1 MAQRSLGTTIQIGA
15 NVIAELT
22 SIAGLD
28 ISQET
33 IDTTNLSSAGG
44 YREFIAGFKDGGEVS
59 LSGNFN
65 GADTNGQMALYTA
78 LTSSTVDSYTIN
90 YPAGGSWTFSGVVT
104 GFSTGAELE
113 DLVTFEATIKV
124 SGAPSLGITA
134 SGGLT
139 ALSLTGAG
147 GALSPAFAVGNRSY
161 TFGGVSATSVTVTA
175 TAASHTLKLYIDG
188 VYSQDLTSGSA
199 SAAISLTLNV
209 GKKLTIIAYEVNK
222 AQKVYD
228 ITVVKTT

>member
-33 IDTTNLSSAGG
+33 IDSTNLSSTGG

-65 GADTNGQMALYTA
+65 GTDTLGQMALYTA
-78 LTSSTVDSYTIN
+78 LTTSTVDSYTIN

-139 ALSLTGAG
+139 ALSLTGTG
-147 GALSPAFAVGNRSY
+147 GTLSPAFSAGNKSY
-161 TFGGVSATSVTVTA
+161 SFGGVTATSVTVTA
-175 TAASHTLKLYIDG
+175 TAASHTIKLYIDG
-188 VYSQDLTSGSA
+188 VYSQDLTSGVASA
-199 SAAISLTLNV
+199 SIPLTISV

-222 AQKVYD
+222 AQKVVE
-228 ITVVKTT
+228 VVAIKTA

>member
-1 MAQRSLGTTIQIGA
+1 VAQRSLGTTIQIGA

-33 IDTTNLSSAGG
+33 IDSTNLSSTGG

-65 GADTNGQMALYTA
+65 GSDTNGQMALYTA

-147 GALSPAFAVGNRSY
+147 GALSPAFAAGNREY

-175 TAASHTLKLYIDG
+175 TAAAHTLKLYIDG
-188 VYSQDLTSGSA
+188 VYSQDLVTAVA
-199 SAAISLTLNV
+199 SAAITLTLNV
-209 GKKLTIIAYEVNK
+209 GKKLTIIAYEANK

-228 ITVVKTT
+228 IIVVKTT

>member
-1 MAQRSLGTTIQIGA
+1 MAQRALGTTIQIGA
-15 NVIAELT
+15 NIIAELT

-33 IDTTNLSSAGG
+33 IDSTNLSSTGG

-78 LTSSTVDSYTIN
+78 LTSSTVDSYTIT
-90 YPAGGSWTFSGVVT
+90 YPGGGSWTFSAVVT

-113 DLVTFEATIKV
+113 DLVTFEATLKV

-139 ALSLTGAG
+139 ALTLTGAG
-147 GALSPAFAVGNRSY
+147 GALSPAFAVGNRAYS
-161 TFGGVSATSVTVTA
+161 FGGVTAASVTVTA
-175 TAASHTLKLYIDG
+175 TAAAHTLKLYIDG
-188 VYSQDLTSGSA
+188 VYSQDLTTAVA
-199 SAAISLTLNV
+199 SAAITLTLNV
-209 GKKLTIIAYEVNK
+209 GKKLTIIAYEANK
-222 AQKVYD
+222 SQKIYE
-228 ITVVKTT
+228 VVAIKTA

>member
-1 MAQRSLGTTIQIGA
+1 VAQRSLGTTIQIGA

-33 IDTTNLSSAGG
+33 IDSTNLSSTGG

-65 GADTNGQMALYTA
+65 GTDTLGQMALYTA
-78 LTSSTVDSYTIN
+78 LTTSTVDSYTIN

-139 ALSLTGAG
+139 ALSLTGTG
-147 GALSPAFAVGNRSY
+147 GTLSPAFSAGNKSY
-161 TFGGVSATSVTVTA
+161 SFGGVTATSVTVTA
-175 TAASHTLKLYIDG
+175 TAASHTIKLYIDG
-188 VYSQDLTSGSA
+188 VYSQDLTSGVASA
-199 SAAISLTLNV
+199 SIPLTISV

-222 AQKVYD
+222 AQKVVE
-228 ITVVKTT
+228 VVAIKTA

>member
-1 MAQRSLGTTIQIGA
+1 MAQRALGTTFQIGA
-15 NVIAELT
+15 NVITELT

-33 IDTTNLSSAGG
+33 IDSTNLSSTGG

-59 LSGNFN
+59 VSGNFN
-65 GADTNGQMALYTA
+65 GSDTNGQMALYTA
-78 LTSSTVDSYTIN
+78 LNSSTTDSYTIT
-90 YPAGGSWTFSGVVT
+90 YPSGGSWTFDGVVT

-124 SGAPSLGITA
+124 SGKPSLGITA

-147 GALSPAFAVGNRSY
+147 GTLSPAFAAANRSY
-161 TFGGVSATSVTVTA
+161 SFGGVTATSVTVTA
-175 TAASHTLKLYIDG
+175 TAAAHTLKLYIDG
-188 VYSQDLTSGSA
+188 VFSQTLTTAVASA
-199 SAAISLTLNV
+199 SISLTLNV
-209 GKKLTIIAYEVNK
+209 GKKLTIIAYETNK
-222 AQKVYD
+222 SQIVYD
-228 ITVVKTT
+228 VTVIKTA